1 MFGLGFSFSAKD
13 KGLLKYARKA
23 QTGFSDLGATIQLVG
38 EQAGRFTSQS
48 MNLTTTLEASR
59 FNAAKS
65 ARMAAANMG
74 LEAGA
79 RRQMV
84 KDTVRLNEAYKIST
98 STAINA
104 TKAFARSG
112 DSLKAW
118 GLTVDDAA
126 KQGEAFGIDNEKLGS
141 SISRLA
147 DLTKMKLTDKA
158 FKSLGT
164 ELGNLAA
171 RTTDYGGTMKDLP
184 GIVDRLALAQQN
196 LQLSG
201 EDVQSFAKG
210 IIGLRGDISR
220 MFDDPEIGKQFSE
233 NMTDALTGANKGMNQ
248 LLSGIK
254 NDIPG
259 VVEQLSI
266 AGFNVEDVFERMK
279 KDPQTF
285 TQELLQSIGKMK
297 EGSAG
302 YKFVRARLE
311 EAFGEPTTAKL
322 FEASAKN
329 ADKMAKAFSNAGV
342 ESLTMAERAKRGLPV
357 YRTLQES
364 LELMENQLEARLRK
378 AFKGG
383 RAYVR
388 ETGRAFREFGD
399 RMNEIAKGKGL
410 AGQMARKMAEIHQ
423 IGAQAL
429 LPKALQ
435 PMAAVLGTVANR
447 MAPVIARLADMG
459 VLALDA
465 WTPLRAVA
473 AAGTAVAVMI
483 KLHGKDKTIKKIL
496 KTLRGFFGLTEEA
509 AKKGKGMLSDV
520 KKMMLDVWEVVTTV
534 WARLW
539 PEIKPKLEAAWTGIK
554 QFASGIFGVFT
565 GEAGESKSEMQ
576 EYGRRVGKWLAR
588 AWVEAVAFWKER
600 VGPIISD
607 MWKGFTGQATSGS
620 GAGEVGRK
628 IAEVLTSAWK
638 YAAEKL
644 FPVMEAGWEV
654 FAKMIGELMSLV
666 IYKAV
671 KAALPSVEIGGQ
683 DIIGTAFEHWAKPEG
698 TTTVDDIGR
707 AISAK
712 SKAVGLESDISSIGE
727 KIKAAGYPA
736 ADATQTQTK
745 VLGEKLERMIRELQA
760 MGLSRPEAAEEA
772 ELRIRHEAA
781 GGGASNM
788 PATNNGGLT

>member
-248 LLSGIK
+248 LLSGIE

-285 TQELLQSIGKMK
+285 TQELLQSIGKMEK
-297 EGSAG
+297 GSEG
-302 YKFVRARLE
+302 YRFVRARLE

-329 ADKMAKAFSNAGV
+329 ADKMSKAFSNAGV

-399 RMNEIAKGKGL
+399 RMNEIAKEKGL

-554 QFASGIFGVFT
+554 QFASGVFSIFT

-576 EYGRRVGKWLAR
+576 EYGRRVGEWIAR
-588 AWVEAVAFWKER
+588 AWVTGVAYFKANIS
-600 VGPIISD
+600 PIIAD
-607 MWKGFTGQATSGS
+607 MWSGLTGGPTKGM
-620 GAGEVGRK
+620 AGTVGRT
-628 IAEVLTSAWK
+628 IAVTLKGAWE
-638 YAAEKL
+638 YATDKL
-644 FPVMEAGWEV
+644 FPFIAAIWKEFGTLIGEQMSLGVYNILKGAVGGEEGTVQRKIFDTMYSKPEETASLHTVAEAGR
-654 FAKMIGELMSLV
+654 
-666 IYKAV
+666 
-671 KAALPSVEIGGQ
+671 Q
-683 DIIGTAFEHWAKPEG
+683 
-698 TTTVDDIGR
+698 
-707 AISAK
+707 SARIT
-712 SKAVGLESDISSIGE
+712 GLDTDVANIGE

-760 MGLSRPEAAEEA
+760 MGLSRPEATEEA